1 MELTGT
7 EAVFCVSFRL
17 ERLLSPKGAYS
28 WWLLFS
34 VRSQRNL
41 TKMKLLVL
49 DSTLYFRS
57 FMPIPVLK
65 TTDAV
70 PLPIENCLLSENIDF
85 TPSNKQ
91 PRCWRGPGFWQQ
103 AGSGGGYYFIQ
114 MSEYLTDHLRV
125 FNTSNDSDLT
135 TAITAGFDIPQGTL
149 S

>member
-1 MELTGT
+1 
-7 EAVFCVSFRL
+7 
-17 ERLLSPKGAYS
+17 
-28 WWLLFS
+28 
-34 VRSQRNL
+34 
-41 TKMKLLVL
+41 MKLLVL

-57 FMPIPVLK
+57 FTPIPVLRM
-65 TTDAV
+65 TDAV
-70 PLPIENCLLSENIDF
+70 PLPIKNSLLSENIDF

-91 PRCWRGPGFWQQ
+91 PRCWRGPGFRQQ
-103 AGSGGGYYFIQ
+103 AGSGGSYYFIQ